1 MFSLTVFAVNRILL
15 KHFDFGMTTRSKTVP
30 ILFYFHTMKLSVLYE
45 VGSVV
50 EYLSRFDLIWL
61 GIAASFAAGLAT
73 GAGSVPVFFTKN
85 VSRKLLDALL
95 GAAAGVM
102 LAATSFSLIIP
113 AIEKGGGG
121 VQGAV
126 ITLVGILCGGL
137 FIDIV
142 DKFFPDTNLLINAVN
157 DNGSA
162 NNSKKRLNLNM
173 SPKMRKIWLFIIAI
187 TIHNFPEGLAV
198 GVGFGDG
205 DIANGLCLAVGI
217 GLQNLPEGLAVALP
231 LIREKYPR
239 GKAFLIALA
248 TGLVE
253 PIGGLLGVGLVQ
265 IAKPVLPFAMAFAAG
280 AMLFVIS
287 NEIIPE
293 TQNHSG
299 SSRLAT
305 HALLIGFVVM
315 MFLDNTLG

>member
-1 MFSLTVFAVNRILL
+1 M
-15 KHFDFGMTTRSKTVP
+15 
-30 ILFYFHTMKLSVLYE
+30 
-45 VGSVV
+45 V
-50 EYLSRFDLIWL
+50 EYLSQYNLIWL
-61 GIAASFAAGLAT
+61 GIAASTCAGLAT
-73 GAGSVPVFFTKN
+73 GIGSLPIFFTKN
-85 VSRKLLDALL
+85 ISRKLLDALL

-102 LAATSFSLIIP
+102 LAATSFSLIVP

-121 VQGAV
+121 IPGAT
-126 ITLVGILCGGL
+126 ITLIGILCGGF
-137 FIDIV
+137 FIDFV
-142 DKFFPDTNLLINAVN
+142 DKFFPDTNLLTNAVN
-157 DNGSA
+157 GKELNG
-162 NNSKKRLNLNM
+162 NGYKKSFPFNLDM
-173 SPKMRKIWLFIIAI
+173 SPAMRKIWLFVIAI

-205 DIANGLCLAVGI
+205 DIANGISLAVGI

-231 LIREKYPR
+231 LLREKYSR
-239 GKAFLIALA
+239 FRAFLVALA

-253 PIGGLLGVGLVQ
+253 PIGGLIGVGLVQ
-265 IAKPVLPFAMAFAAG
+265 IARPVLPFALAFAAG

-293 TQNHSG
+293 TQNHEG
-299 SSRLAT
+299 SSKLAT

>member
-1 MFSLTVFAVNRILL
+1 M
-15 KHFDFGMTTRSKTVP
+15 
-30 ILFYFHTMKLSVLYE
+30 
-45 VGSVV
+45 V
-50 EYLSRFDLIWL
+50 EYLSRYNLIWL
-61 GIAASFAAGLAT
+61 GIIGSMAAGLAT
-73 GAGSVPVFFTKN
+73 GIGSIPIFFTRN
-85 VSRKLLDALL
+85 ITRKLLDALL
-95 GAAAGVM
+95 GVAAGVM
-102 LAATSFSLIIP
+102 LAATSFSLIVP

-121 VQGAV
+121 VPGAT
-126 ITLVGILCGGL
+126 ITLIGILCGGF
-137 FIDIV
+137 FIDII
-142 DKFFPDTNLLINAVN
+142 DRYFPDTNLIVNAVN
-157 DNGSA
+157 GTEVNE
-162 NNSKKRLNLNM
+162 NSFKRTIPIGINM
-173 SPKMRKIWLFIIAI
+173 SPRMRKVWLFIIAI

-205 DIANGLCLAVGI
+205 DIANGISLAIGI

-231 LIREKYPR
+231 LVREKYST

-248 TGLVE
+248 SGLVE

-265 IAKPVLPFAMAFAAG
+265 IARTILPFTMAFAAG

-293 TQNHSG
+293 TQNHEGHSK
-299 SSRLAT
+299 LAT